1 MRFITEMTD
10 RASEKIM
17 IIAGEASG
25 DLHGSSLVRAL
36 KAINPGLELFGVGGE
51 KMKSEGFETLFHI
64 NQMAFLGFV
73 EVVKHLPYILGVQ
86 KTLIDEAVKRGVK
99 TVILIDYPGFNLNIA
114 KKFKRLGVRVVYY
127 IAPQVWAWG
136 QGRVKKLKARTD
148 IVLSVFPFEEKFF
161 SEHGVNVR
169 FVGNPLSE
177 RISGYHFLPEA
188 EFRKRF
194 GLDPDKKIL
203 ALLPGSRKHEV
214 ELLLKPALEA
224 AEILE
229 KEFGFQTIVGCADT
243 IDEDFIRKIK
253 PGGYKLIK
261 GFQFEIKK
269 YARFGIV
276 KSGTSTMEA
285 ALLDMPLV
293 IIYKTSAL
301 TYNIGKRLI
310 KIGNLGMVN
319 IIAGENIAPELIQD
333 EVTGEKISSAVSR
346 ILSNP
351 SLLKKQKDGFARI
364 RENLGKHTASET
376 AAKVILNEA

>member
-1 MRFITEMTD
+1 MT
-10 RASEKIM
+10 SGHTSKIL

-36 KAINPGLELFGVGGE
+36 KAQNPGLVLFGVGGE
-51 KMKSEGFETLFHI
+51 KMKAEGFEALFHI

-73 EVVKHLPYILGVQ
+73 EVLKHLPHILNVQ
-86 KTLIDEAVKRGVK
+86 KILINEAVKRGVK
-99 TVILIDYPGFNLNIA
+99 TVVLIDYPGFNLNIA
-114 KKFKRLGVRVVYY
+114 KKFKRLGIRVVYY

-161 SEHGVNVR
+161 KEHGVNVR
-169 FVGNPLSE
+169 FVGNPLAE
-177 RISGYHFLPEA
+177 RIAGYNFMPEA
-188 EFRKRF
+188 EFRQKF

-203 ALLPGSRKHEV
+203 AVLPGSRKHEV

-224 AEILE
+224 AEKLE

-243 IDEDFIRKIK
+243 IDEEFISEIK

-261 GFQFEIKK
+261 GYQFEIKK
-269 YARFGIV
+269 YAGFGIV

-319 IIAGENIAPELIQD
+319 IIAEENIAPELIQD
-333 EVTGEKISSAVSR
+333 EVTGEKISSTVSG
-346 ILSNP
+346 ILNDP
-351 SLLKKQKDGFARI
+351 SLLNKQRDGFARI
-364 RENLGKHTASET
+364 RENLGRHAASAT

>member
-1 MRFITEMTD
+1 MAAEGLSALSKWIL
-10 RASEKIM
+10 

-25 DLHGSSLVRAL
+25 DLHGASLVKAL
-36 KAINPGLELFGVGGE
+36 KAQDPGLELFGVGGE
-51 KMKSEGFETLFHI
+51 KMKAEGFEALFHI

-73 EVVKHLPYILGVQ
+73 EVVKHLPYILKVQ
-86 KTLIDEAVKRGVK
+86 KALIDEALKRGVK
-99 TVILIDYPGFNLNIA
+99 TVVLVDYPGFNLNIA
-114 KKFKRLGVRVVYY
+114 KKFKKFGIRVVYY

-136 QGRVKKLKARTD
+136 QGRVKKLKERTD

-161 SEHGVNVR
+161 KEHGVNVR
-169 FVGNPLSE
+169 FVGNPLAE
-177 RISGYHFLPEA
+177 RISGYEFMPEA
-188 EFRKRF
+188 EFRAKW
-194 GLDPDKKIL
+194 GLDPEKKIL
-203 ALLPGSRKHEV
+203 AVLPGSRKHEV

-229 KEFGFQTIVGCADT
+229 KEFGFKTVVGCADT
-243 IDEDFIRKIK
+243 ISEEFIRSIK

-261 GFQFEIKK
+261 GYQFEIKK
-269 YARFGIV
+269 YADFGIV

-319 IIAGENIAPELIQD
+319 IIAEETIAPELIQD
-333 EVTGEKISSAVSR
+333 EVTGEKIAATALK
-346 ILSNP
+346 ILSDP
-351 SLLKKQKDGFARI
+351 SLLKKQTDGFARI
-364 RENLGKHTASET
+364 KENLGKHKASAT
-376 AAKVILNEA
+376 AAKVILSET